1 MLKQVRQITTY
12 GSATT
17 ITARMSCI
25 SFLSILYIALHLT
38 LKVYFWSPE
47 GIAEYKKLDK
57 EYPKT
62 IFDQDF
68 EAFMKKIA
76 YSIVYVN
83 TIEELQRNIYKW
95 SYKDEGSNQW

>member
-1 MLKQVRQITTY
+1 MHFFFIH
-12 GSATT
+12 S
-17 ITARMSCI
+17 
-25 SFLSILYIALHLT
+25 LYC
-38 LKVYFWSPE
+38 SPPDPE

-68 EAFMKKIA
+68 DAFMKKIA

-83 TIEELQRNIYKW
+83 TIEELQRNIYK
-95 SYKDEGSNQW
+95 